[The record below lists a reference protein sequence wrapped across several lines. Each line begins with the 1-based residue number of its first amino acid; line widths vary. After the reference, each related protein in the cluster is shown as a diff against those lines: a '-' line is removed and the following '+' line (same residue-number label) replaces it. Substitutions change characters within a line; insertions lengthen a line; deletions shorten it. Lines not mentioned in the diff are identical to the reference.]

1 VKPTYRNFSL
11 VAFSTACLLATA
23 AVASAA
29 AAPAPAAK
37 FYLHPNDSVVFYGD
51 SITEQRLYTMLTELY
66 TVTRYPKLNIR
77 FVHSGWGGDRVTGG
91 GGGPID
97 LRLNRD
103 VLAYHPTV
111 MTIMLGMNDGSYVNH
126 TPANDETFYAGYKHI
141 VETVRGAIPRLRITA
156 IDPSP
161 FDDVTRPLTLQPNG
175 YNAVLMKYGDWI
187 RGYAS
192 EAKLDFAD
200 LNTPVVEMLR
210 QANTSDPAVAQKIL
224 PDRVHPGLGGHIIMA
239 EALLKA
245 WDARP
250 TVSSVT
256 LDAKSGKV
264 IESDFAHVSD
274 VHAGSPLAW
283 TETDEA
289 LPLPFAEMLA
299 QDHDHTLGLAIRSS
313 DVTTA
318 LNQQMLQIQN
328 LPAGRYKLSIDSLP
342 TGEWSDADL
351 AQGVNL
357 AVLDTPMSR
366 QAMDVRD
373 LTVKHLDVHQQRF
386 HTLQAQLQG
395 LDLQHLDET
404 LKDLDTLDNEI
415 VSRQRA
421 TAQPRSH
428 VFALAPAQ

>member
-11 VAFSTACLLATA
+11 VAFSAACVLATA

-29 AAPAPAAK
+29 AAPPPAAK

-66 TVTRYPKLNIR
+66 TVTRYPTLNIR

-141 VETVRGAIPRLRITA
+141 VETVRGAIPALRITA

-161 FDDVTRPLTLQPNG
+161 FDDVTRPLTLEPNG

-192 EAKLDFAD
+192 EAKFDFAD

-245 WDARP
+245 WDARSI
-250 TVSSVT
+250 VSSVT

-264 IESDFAHVSD
+264 IQSDFARVSD
-274 VHAGSPLAW
+274 VHAGAPLAW

-318 LNQQMLQIQN
+318 LNQQMLQIQS
-328 LPAGRYKLSIDSLP
+328 LSAGRYKLSIDGLP

-366 QAMDVRD
+366 QAMGVRD
-373 LTVKHLDVHQQRF
+373 LTAKHLDVHQQRF

-404 LKDLDTLDNEI
+404 LKALDTLDNEI
-415 VSRQRA
+415 MSRQRA

>member
-11 VAFSTACLLATA
+11 VVFSTACLLATA

-29 AAPAPAAK
+29 AAPPPAAK

-66 TVTRYPKLNIR
+66 TVTRYPTLNIR

-141 VETVRGAIPRLRITA
+141 VETVRGAIPGLRITA

-192 EAKLDFAD
+192 EAKFDFAD
-200 LNTPVVEMLR
+200 LNMPVVEMLR

-264 IESDFAHVSD
+264 IESDFASVSD

-313 DVTTA
+313 DVTMA

-366 QAMDVRD
+366 QAMGVRD

-404 LKDLDTLDNEI
+404 LKALDTLDSEI

-428 VFALAPAQ
+428 VFALAPVQ

>member
-1 VKPTYRNFSL
+1 
-11 VAFSTACLLATA
+11 
-23 AVASAA
+23 
-29 AAPAPAAK
+29 
-37 FYLHPNDSVVFYGD
+37 
-51 SITEQRLYTMLTELY
+51 
-66 TVTRYPKLNIR
+66 
-77 FVHSGWGGDRVTGG
+77 
-91 GGGPID
+91 
-97 LRLNRD
+97 
-103 VLAYHPTV
+103 
-111 MTIMLGMNDGSYVNH
+111 
-126 TPANDETFYAGYKHI
+126 
-141 VETVRGAIPRLRITA
+141 VRGAIPALRITA

-175 YNAVLMKYGDWI
+175 YNAVLAKYGDWI

-200 LNTPVVEMLR
+200 LNMPVVAMLR
-210 QANTSDPAVAQKIL
+210 QANTSDPVVAQKIL

-245 WDARP
+245 WDARSL
-250 TVSSVT
+250 VSSVT

-264 IESDFAHVSD
+264 VQSDFARVSD
-274 VHAGSPLAW
+274 VQAAAPAGSPLAW

-289 LPLPFAEMLA
+289 LPLPFAQMLA

-328 LPAGRYKLSIDSLP
+328 LPAGRYKLSIDGLP

-357 AVLDTPMSR
+357 AVLDTPMSS
-366 QAMDVRD
+366 QAMGVHD

-404 LKDLDTLDNEI
+404 LKALDTLDNEI
-415 VSRQRA
+415 VNRQRD
-421 TAQPRSH
+421 TAQPRPH